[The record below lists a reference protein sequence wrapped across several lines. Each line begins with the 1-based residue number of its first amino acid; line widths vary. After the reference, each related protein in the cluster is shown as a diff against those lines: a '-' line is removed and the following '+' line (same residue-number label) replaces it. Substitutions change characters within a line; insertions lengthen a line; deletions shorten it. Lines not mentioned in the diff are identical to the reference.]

1 MAMEKDLFEGLVAE
15 AADNLP
21 QEFADLLENVEL
33 VVEDIPSKSQ
43 ARKMRLRDP
52 LQLLGLYEGIPQTSR
67 GTGYNLVLPDKI
79 TLFQKSIE
87 TACRYSG
94 RSVKEEVETVLQ
106 HEIAHHFG
114 IGDAR
119 LSEIEREKRRKQ
131 GRKPR

>member
-1 MAMEKDLFEGLVAE
+1 MERDQFENLVAK

-21 QEFADLLENVEL
+21 DEFADLMENVEV
-33 VVEDIPSKSQ
+33 VVEDIPGKSQ
-43 ARKMRLRDP
+43 VRKMRLRDP
-52 LQLLGLYEGIPQTSR
+52 LQLLGLYEGIPQTER

-94 RSVKEEVETVLQ
+94 RSVQDEVEEVLK

-114 IGDAR
+114 IGDGR
-119 LSEIEREKRRKQ
+119 LSEIDREKRRNQ